1 MDKTEFHNQ
10 LTNESTDIDIKYI
23 DKVIEESI
31 KPLVDVIDSPYDISK
46 VDGVYNLVVVM
57 EELGELTQEISRF
70 IRGKGDKEALMEEL
84 ADTCL
89 GIKYVQLLCDISDDE
104 LKKAIN
110 VKTKRQDKRNK
121 DWNSTY

>member
-1 MDKTEFHNQ
+1 
-10 LTNESTDIDIKYI
+10 
-23 DKVIEESI
+23 
-31 KPLVDVIDSPYDISK
+31 
-46 VDGVYNLVVVM
+46 
-57 EELGELTQEISRF
+57 
-70 IRGKGDKEALMEEL
+70 MEEL

-121 DWNSTY
+121 DWNSTS